1 MVSIPD
7 KTLEDLEYNEVL
19 KHCSAFSITP
29 MGKEVVL
36 SLRPLNKAE
45 EVLNRLKMTSEYCS
59 SFDNE
64 NRIPNHEFDDI
75 SSYFQL
81 LKIENSVLELEAFRN
96 LARNTETSN
105 ALVRFL
111 DKFKKYY
118 PNLSNLSRELFEEKQ
133 IKTAVDSVID
143 RHGEIRNDASDTLFT
158 IRKQIQQ
165 LRGKISRSFN
175 KALSQFSNAD
185 YLDDIRESVIE
196 NRRVLAVKA
205 MYRRKI
211 KGAIMGS
218 SKTGSI
224 VFIEP
229 ETTNSLTRELQNL
242 EFEEA
247 EEIKK
252 ILSQLTD
259 FFRPFLPYFELQ
271 YAFLLEID
279 VIHAKA
285 RYAEEIGGLLPKI
298 TDNQKQIAYLKAY
311 HPLLLQAH
319 NLEDKVTHPQDIH
332 LDSKNRIVVISGPNA
347 GGKSITLKTVGLLQL
362 MLQTGILI
370 PVNEKSK
377 AMLFEQILTDIGDNQ
392 SIENHLSTYSYR
404 LKNMKSFLRKCN
416 ENTLFL
422 IDEFGTGSDPE
433 LGGALAEV
441 ILEDFYEKK
450 AYGLI
455 TTHYS
460 NLKALANELPAMIN
474 ANMQFDSKTL
484 EPVFKL
490 VMGEAGSSFTFEVAQ
505 KNGLPFNLIN
515 RAKKKI
521 ERGKVRFDATIAK
534 LQKERSAMI
543 KTGKSL
549 KEKETKAAVE
559 TDRMVEM
566 NSKLKSKLI
575 SYQEL
580 FDYNQKMI
588 VLGNKLNEIA
598 ERFFQNNKKRPLI
611 AELIKLVES
620 ENSKRKRKSSFKVKK
635 EREKKKKINEQVKKE
650 LVEVRKEKKKKS
662 KLERQ
667 EIKPKPKLKIGDRVR
682 MFDGRSVGSIDSIE
696 KNKVIVNYGVF
707 TTQVNADLLELVES
721 EKIKK

>member
-1 MVSIPD
+1 MVSIPE
-7 KTLEDLEYNEVL
+7 KTLEDLEYDEVL
-19 KHCSAFSITP
+19 RQCAAFAITP

-36 SLRPLNKAE
+36 GLKPQTDTE
-45 EVLNRLKMTSEYCS
+45 EVLKKLQMTSEYCA

-64 NRIPNHEFDDI
+64 NRIPNHGFEDV
-75 SSYFQL
+75 SQYFQL

-105 ALVRFL
+105 TLVRFL
-111 DKFKKYY
+111 DKFKTYY
-118 PNLSNLSRELFEEKQ
+118 PSLSGLAEQLYEEKQ
-133 IKTAVDSVID
+133 IKPTVDGVID
-143 RHGEIRNDASDTLFT
+143 RFGEVRNDASDTLYS
-158 IRKQIQQ
+158 IRKQMQQ
-165 LRGKISRSFN
+165 LRGKISSSFN

-205 MYRRKI
+205 MYRRKV

-229 ETTNSLTRELQNL
+229 EATNAQTRELQNL
-242 EFEEA
+242 EFEEG

-259 FFRPFLPYFELQ
+259 FFRPYLPYLEMQ
-271 YAFLLEID
+271 HAFLLEMD
-279 VIHAKA
+279 LVHAKA
-285 RYAEEIGGLLPKI
+285 RYAQEIGGLLPEI
-298 TDNQKQIAYLKAY
+298 TQDQKQIAYIKAY

-319 NLEDKVTHPQDIH
+319 KLENKPTHPQDVH
-332 LDSKNRIVVISGPNA
+332 LDPENRIVVISGPNA

-370 PVNEKSK
+370 PVHERSK
-377 AMLFEQILTDIGDNQ
+377 AALFEQILTDIGDNQ

-404 LKNMKSFLRKCN
+404 LKNMKYFLRKCN
-416 ENTLFL
+416 ANTLFL

-441 ILEDFYEKK
+441 MLEDFYERE
-450 AYGLI
+450 AFGLI

-460 NLKALANELPAMIN
+460 NLKALANELPAMVN
-474 ANMQFDSKTL
+474 ANMQFDNKTL

-534 LQKERSAMI
+534 LQKERSAMM

-549 KEKETKAAVE
+549 KEKEDKVKSESDKMQT
-559 TDRMVEM
+559 M
-566 NSKLKSKLI
+566 NAKLKAKLT

-580 FDYNQKMI
+580 FDHNQRMI
-588 VLGNKLNEIA
+588 VLGNKVNELA
-598 ERFFQNNKKRPLI
+598 ERYFTNNKKRPLI
-611 AELIKLVES
+611 AELLRIIET
-620 ENSKRKRKSSFKVKK
+620 ENAKRKRKTAAAAKK
-635 EREKKKKINEQVKKE
+635 DREQKKKLDEQVKKD
-650 LVEVRKEKKKKS
+650 LVKVRKEKKKQK
-662 KLERQ
+662 KQVEVVEQ
-667 EIKPKPKLKIGDRVR
+667 PKPTLAVGDQVR
-682 MFDGRSVGSIDSIE
+682 LFDGRSVGSIDAIE
-696 KNKVIVNYGVF
+696 KQKAIVNYGAF
-707 TTQVNADLLELVES
+707 TTQVSLDLLELVKS
-721 EKIKK
+721 AKKVK